1 MPNSPLMAPSYCGM
15 LITGEIRLT
24 PQQRVVL
31 EAARREFAA
40 DVIFLNSA
48 TMGLPPRRTAE
59 AVQTGLAE
67 WTSGRAEA
75 PAYDVAVSRAR
86 SLYADFVSV
95 DPSLVAVGGQ
105 VSVFAGLIAASLPAG
120 SEVLTASGDFTSIVF
135 PFHVRAGQGITV
147 REVPLDRLANAV
159 TKSTSLVSVSAV
171 QSADGR
177 VADLDALSAACDA
190 VGARILLDTTQAVGW
205 LRVDASRYAYTVSGG
220 YKWQLIPRGTA
231 FLTIQ
236 RDLLDE
242 VAPLNAGWYAG
253 GERWS
258 SIYGAPLRLAT
269 DARRFDVSP
278 AWLSWIGAVPSLELL
293 TEVGIDAL
301 HAHAVGLAHRFCA
314 GVGLPES
321 HSAIVSAVADAD
333 VPALMRSAN
342 IVGVTRAGRLR
353 LSFHVSTSEQD
364 VDRAIDV
371 LSGHLRP

>member
-1 MPNSPLMAPSYCGM
+1 M
-15 LITGEIRLT
+15 LITRDIRVT
-24 PQQRVVL
+24 PEQRVVL

-48 TMGLPPRRTAE
+48 TMGLPPRRTVQ
-59 AVQTGLAE
+59 AVQAGLAE

-75 PAYDVAVSRAR
+75 PAYDVHVARAR
-86 SLYADFVSV
+86 SLYAGLVGV

-105 VSVFAGLIAASLPAG
+105 VSVFAGLIASSLPAG
-120 SEVLTASGDFTSIVF
+120 SEVLTAAGDFTSVVF
-135 PFHVRAGQGITV
+135 PFHVHAARGVSV
-147 REVPLDRLANAV
+147 REVPLEHIAEAV
-159 TKSTSLVSVSAV
+159 STRTTLVSVSAV

-177 VADLDALSAACDA
+177 IADLDALVSACDA
-190 VGARILLDTTQAVGW
+190 AGARILLDTTQAVGW
-205 LRVDASRYAYTVSGG
+205 LPVDASRFAYTVSGG

-236 RDLLDE
+236 HDLLDE
-242 VAPLNAGWYAG
+242 VTPTGASWYAG

-258 SIYGAPLRLAT
+258 SIYGAPLRLAK

-293 TEVGIDAL
+293 AEVGTEAL
-301 HAHAVGLAHRFCA
+301 HVHAVDLARRFSA

-321 HSAIVSAVADAD
+321 GSAIVSAVADES
-333 VPALMRSAN
+333 VPALMRSAD

-353 LSFHVSTSEQD
+353 LSFHVSTGEQD
-364 VDRAIDV
+364 VDRAIEV
-371 LSGHLRP
+371 LSGHLHP